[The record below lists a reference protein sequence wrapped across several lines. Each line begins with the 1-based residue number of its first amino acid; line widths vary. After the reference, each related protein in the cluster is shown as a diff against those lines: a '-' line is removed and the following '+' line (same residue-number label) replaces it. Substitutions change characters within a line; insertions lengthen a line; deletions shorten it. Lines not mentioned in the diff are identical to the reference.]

1 MNALEKIF
9 INKPIASTVNA
20 LGNENLGFKKV
31 RTTRYAK
38 GYGCAVEM
46 NKFNAALDKM
56 QIIIAYAGEDG
67 KVTKIDYFAEEC

>member
-9 INKPIASTVNA
+9 INKPITSTVDA
-20 LGNENLGFKKV
+20 LGNENFGFKKV

-46 NKFNAALDKM
+46 SKFNAALDKM
-56 QIIIAYAGEDG
+56 QIIIAYAGEDR